1 MITSEFANQFSQE
14 WLSAW
19 NSHDLD
25 AILSHY
31 ADDFEMISP
40 YIVAIAGDPSGTL
53 HGKKEIGQ
61 YWAAALAKNPGLCF
75 DLRQVLIGVQ
85 SIVIYYQ
92 GISGMAGETFVFNQ
106 EGKVIK
112 SIAHYE

>member
-1 MITSEFANQFSQE
+1 MITSEFARQFSQE

-19 NSHDLD
+19 NAHDLE

-40 YIVAIAGDPSGTL
+40 YIVAITGESSGVL
-53 HGKKEIGQ
+53 KGKKAIGE
-61 YWAAALAKNPGLCF
+61 YWGTALAKHPELHF
-75 DLRQVLIGVQ
+75 ELRQVLIGVQ
-85 SIVIYYQ
+85 SVVIYYL
-92 GISGMAGETFVFNQ
+92 GIKGMAAETFVFNQ
-106 EGKVIK
+106 EGKVMK

>member
-1 MITSEFANQFSQE
+1 MITSEFANQFAQE
-14 WLSAW
+14 WLSSW
-19 NSHDLD
+19 NNHDLD

-40 YIVAIAGDPSGTL
+40 YIVAITGESSGTL
-53 HGKKEIGQ
+53 QGKKAVGQ
-61 YWAAALAKNPGLCF
+61 YWAAALAKYPELHF
-75 DLRQVLIGVQ
+75 ELRQVLVGVQ
-85 SIVIYYQ
+85 CIVIYYQ
-92 GISGMAGETFVFNQ
+92 GISGMAGEIFVFSQ

>member
-61 YWAAALAKNPGLCF
+61 YWAAALVKYPGLCF

-92 GISGMAGETFVFNQ
+92 GISGMAAETFVFNQ

>member
-1 MITSEFANQFSQE
+1 MITPEFANQFAQD

-19 NSHDLD
+19 NSHNLE

-40 YIVAIAGDPSGTL
+40 YIVAITGEPSGTL
-53 HGKKEIGQ
+53 HGKKAIGQ
-61 YWAAALAKNPGLCF
+61 YWATTLAKYPQLHF
-75 DLRQVLIGVQ
+75 QLHQVLIGVQ
-85 SIVIYYQ
+85 SVVIYYQ
-92 GISGMAGETFVFNQ
+92 GLKGMAAETFVFNQ